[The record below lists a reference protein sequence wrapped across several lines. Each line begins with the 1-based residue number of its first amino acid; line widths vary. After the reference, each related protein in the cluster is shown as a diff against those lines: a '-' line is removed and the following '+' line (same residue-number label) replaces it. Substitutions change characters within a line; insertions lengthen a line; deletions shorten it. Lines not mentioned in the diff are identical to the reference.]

1 MQARSRL
8 RAFLSILLLY
18 IVSGSAIAYFAY
30 HAYNG
35 DHGLNAKRNYEQEAA
50 KLEAELATLKAQ
62 RRAIEHKVSLLD
74 PRNLDPDLLDEEGRR
89 QLDFVNAKDL
99 VLLRRWN

>member
-18 IVSGSAIAYFAY
+18 TVSGSAIAYFAY

-35 DHGLNAKRNYEQEAA
+35 DHGLMAKRNYEQEAA
-50 KLEAELATLKAQ
+50 QLEAELAALKAQ
-62 RRAIEHKVSLLD
+62 RKAIEHKVSLLD

-99 VLLRRWN
+99 VLLKRWN